1 MITST
6 TISGQSFKANM
17 NIVELAHNQIDS
29 TWIDVLDRELYK
41 DYLADLGDYLSQL
54 QALNKVIYPPA
65 EMVFAA
71 FEHTNFKRLKVVILG
86 QDPYH
91 GAGQANGLCFSVA
104 RGNKVPPSLRNI
116 FKELNADLGVVPAHH
131 GCLQSWAQQGVLL
144 LNSVMTVEQGHAGAH
159 ANKGWERF
167 TDQVIRLVSQQ
178 AKGVVFMLWGNYAQK
193 KATLI
198 DGSRHLILQAAHPSP
213 FSAYRGYLGCKHFSL
228 ANNYHKSAGVQCID
242 WQLPGQRDD
251 SGQIT
256 FEL

>member
-1 MITST
+1 
-6 TISGQSFKANM
+6 M
-17 NIVELAHNQIDS
+17 NIIEQAHNQIDPS
-29 TWIDVLDRELYK
+29 WIEVLGRELNK

-54 QALNKVIYPPA
+54 QALNKVIYPPT
-65 EMVFAA
+65 ETVFSA
-71 FEHTNFKRLKVVILG
+71 FEHANFKHLKVVILG

-104 RGNKVPPSLRNI
+104 SGNKIPPSLRNI
-116 FKELNADLGVVPAHH
+116 FKELDSDLGIVPAHH
-131 GCLQSWAQQGVLL
+131 GCLESWARQGVLL
-144 LNSVMTVEQGHAGAH
+144 LNSVLTVEAGDPGAH

-178 AKGVVFMLWGNYAQK
+178 SEGVVFMLWGNYAQK

-198 DGSRHLILQAAHPSP
+198 DGSRHFILRAAHPSP
-213 FSAYRGYLGCKHFSL
+213 FSAYRGFLGCKHFSL
-228 ANNYHKSAGVQCID
+228 ANNYLKSAGVQCVD
-242 WQLPGQRDD
+242 WQLPSQKDD